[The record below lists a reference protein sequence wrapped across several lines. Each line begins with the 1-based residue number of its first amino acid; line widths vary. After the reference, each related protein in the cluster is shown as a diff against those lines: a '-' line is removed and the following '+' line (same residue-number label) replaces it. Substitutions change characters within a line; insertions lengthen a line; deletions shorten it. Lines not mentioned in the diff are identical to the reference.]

1 MPADAYFHAA
11 FNMLNAA
18 QYSKYKVWHCHGNS
32 DHRDTS
38 LGRTVILT
46 KASIFRAAFGVLNV
60 AQHSLYTAASAN
72 SRHQISSSPCFTL
85 TH

>member
-1 MPADAYFHAA
+1 M
-11 FNMLNAA
+11 
-18 QYSKYKVWHCHGNS
+18 WHCHGNN